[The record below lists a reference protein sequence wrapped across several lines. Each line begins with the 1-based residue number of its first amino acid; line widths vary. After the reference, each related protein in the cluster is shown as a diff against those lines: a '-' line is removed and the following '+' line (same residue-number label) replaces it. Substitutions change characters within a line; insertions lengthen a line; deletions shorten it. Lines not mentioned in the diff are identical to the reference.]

1 MKLEEAINQV
11 KPASREAAE
20 AARKRWDSIAKPLN
34 GLGVLEEDI
43 VRIAAAQGRAEVSL
57 EKRPSR
63 SCART
68 MESWRKE

>member
-1 MKLEEAINQV
+1 MKLEEVINQV

-57 EKRPSR
+57 EKK
-63 SCART
+63 AIADIVQV
-68 MESWRKE
+68 K